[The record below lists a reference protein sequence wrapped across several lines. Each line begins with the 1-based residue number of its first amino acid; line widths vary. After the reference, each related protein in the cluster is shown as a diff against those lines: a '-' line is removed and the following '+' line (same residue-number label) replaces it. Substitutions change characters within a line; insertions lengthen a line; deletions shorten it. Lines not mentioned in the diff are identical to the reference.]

1 MTEADEGLQKHTRR
15 HRLVRTLLGKQHWS
29 MRFRQSTVL
38 PRGSSQPEGQAALYP
53 QQGRQITPKPK
64 CAFQTKFAKLVVMQ
78 NPIFCL
84 SPGPSHFRFLR
95 QAWDESNVKRITE
108 FPYAPGGNGK
118 CTGTL
123 ETSLAVPQNAKHRVT
138 G

>member
-1 MTEADEGLQKHTRR
+1 
-15 HRLVRTLLGKQHWS
+15 

-38 PRGSSQPEGQAALYP
+38 SSGSSQPEGQAALYP

-64 CAFQTKFAKLVVMQ
+64 CAFQTKSAKLVVMQ
-78 NPIFCL
+78 NPTFSL

-95 QAWDESNVKRITE
+95 QAGGESNVKRITE
-108 FPYAPGGNGK
+108 FSHSAGGDGK

-123 ETSLAVPQNAKHRVT
+123 ETRLAVPQNAKYRE
-138 G
+138 